1 MTKRIILAGALGG
14 VAMFLWASLAHLALP
29 LGRAGIR
36 EIPGE
41 PALLGVMHS
50 ALGESPGLYVFPGMG
65 ANADMHQYEQALAA
79 NPSGLL
85 IYHPPGAK
93 VLTPAQLI
101 TEFLTELLEA
111 LLLTW
116 LIAQTRLESR
126 PSRIGFVIVVGLVA
140 AVSTN
145 VSYWN
150 WYGFPTAY
158 TLAYMT
164 TQFVGYLAAG
174 MVAVWILGRPSSKS
188 VEIAA

>member
-1 MTKRIILAGALGG
+1 
-14 VAMFLWASLAHLALP
+14 
-29 LGRAGIR
+29 
-36 EIPGE
+36 
-41 PALLGVMHS
+41 
-50 ALGESPGLYVFPGMG
+50 
-65 ANADMHQYEQALAA
+65 
-79 NPSGLL
+79 
-85 IYHPPGAK
+85 
-93 VLTPAQLI
+93 LI

-150 WYGFPTAY
+150 WYGFPAAY
-158 TLAYMT
+158 TLAYIA

-174 MVAVWILGRPSSKS
+174 MVAVWILGRPWAKA
-188 VEIAA
+188 VEIAG